1 MGRLR
6 ELLAH
11 GGIAVL
17 AVLFALSFATF
28 NLAVAVSRELVS
40 ALQQRAFDEDGGGD
54 LSFTIFGTNISY
66 AEVLLYA
73 IAFVIVAAGLLG
85 TWLLTRRDMRTCPEC
100 RSHVPREATT
110 CRFCTSELQSE
121 PVDA

>member
-40 ALQQRAFDEDGGGD
+40 ALQQRAFDEDGEGD